1 MTGACISPHWRPL
14 PSACLPL
21 RYAELTVKGLA
32 RLPSHIEQGHTVVM
46 ALPVYSPRAAA
57 GQCHVC
63 HPACGRASRQ
73 PPSHSLSLAGNHAL
87 RWPVAP
93 WATWAANHGGNTMQ
107 FLREQTNRSVALFFR
122 HLKSTRQALSPTT
135 FPSVFLHQCRRFF
148 NMCRLTLQYGPFCTT
163 ERAVLQGHTARLA
176 PRLGWRPCHGP
187 PRWSAVTQPACHQ
200 GGSVAQ

>member
-1 MTGACISPHWRPL
+1 MTGACFCPHWRPL

-32 RLPSHIEQGHTVVM
+32 RLPSHVEQGHTVVM

-57 GQCHVC
+57 GQRHVC

-93 WATWAANHGGNTMQ
+93 GLHGRPITAATQCNCCGN
-107 FLREQTNRSVALFFR
+107 RQTALLHCF
-122 HLKSTRQALSPTT
+122 SGILSPPGKR
-135 FPSVFLHQCRRFF
+135 FHLRLSLQSFCISAVGFQYVPFDIAIWPVLHHRTGRFA
-148 NMCRLTLQYGPFCTT
+148 RPYGPSC
-163 ERAVLQGHTARLA
+163 AQARLA
-176 PRLGWRPCHGP
+176 ALPRAAPVVCRHAARLPSR
-187 PRWSAVTQPACHQ
+187 R
-200 GGSVAQ
+200 